1 MKLTIFGATG
11 VTGTCLVRQALETG
25 HEVAAVVRDPARST
39 VPAQA
44 RLQVVTADVM
54 DPASISPVV
63 ADSDVVITAI
73 GPHGTGAST
82 LRRDSTRSIMQAMGK
97 TGARRL
103 LFVSGS
109 IVTDRGESPYLRY
122 LIKPVARRTFL
133 RHVTADFLAAEAEI
147 HASDLDWT
155 IFRPPSLT
163 DKPARGTYR
172 AATDRNLPRCF
183 SITRA
188 DLAACMISVLDDPA
202 TIHRHLCVAS

>member
-1 MKLTIFGATG
+1 MKLTIFGASG
-11 VTGTCLVRQALETG
+11 ATGTCLVTLALDAG
-25 HEVAAVVRDPARST
+25 HEVTAVVRDPARST

-44 RLQVVTADVM
+44 RLQVISADVM
-54 DPASISPVV
+54 DPASISPAA
-63 ADSDVVITAI
+63 ADCDVVITAI
-73 GPHGTGAST
+73 GPHGTGPST
-82 LRRDSTRSIMQAMGK
+82 LRQDSTRSIMQAMGT

-109 IVTDRGESPYLRY
+109 IVTDLGESPYLRY
-122 LIKPVARRTFL
+122 LIKPVARHTFL
-133 RHVTADFLAAEAEI
+133 RHVSADFLAAEAEI
-147 HASDLDWT
+147 HVSDLDWT

-163 DKPARGTYR
+163 GKPARGTYR

-202 TIHRHLCVAS
+202 TIHRHICVAN